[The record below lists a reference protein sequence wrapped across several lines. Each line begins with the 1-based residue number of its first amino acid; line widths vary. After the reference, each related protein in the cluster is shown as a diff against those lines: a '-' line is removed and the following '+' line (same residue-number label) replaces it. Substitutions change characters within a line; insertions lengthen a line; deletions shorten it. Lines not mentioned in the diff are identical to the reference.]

1 MLSISVNKQEIT
13 NDKNVYMHCAG
24 GYRSIIANSI
34 LKSKGLHNII
44 DVEGGF
50 SLIKECSI
58 KLTDYICPSEL

>member
-1 MLSISVNKQEIT
+1 
-13 NDKNVYMHCAG
+13 MHCAG

-50 SLIKECSI
+50 SSIKECSI